1 MSRTPIPYLN
11 NNLIIFPFFF
21 MLDFCLLNI
30 MISILE
36 DSFQSLKKIFKKPEH
51 IQDNNIN
58 LIEMIK
64 NKFIIK
70 RMPKQSIYF
79 EYDPL
84 QDLSIQT
91 NRLLEYITTVK
102 FHFKAFFNKIYKTK
116 NYF

>member
-1 MSRTPIPYLN
+1 
-11 NNLIIFPFFF
+11 
-21 MLDFCLLNI
+21 MLDFCLLTI

-51 IQDNNIN
+51 FKKINNIN
-58 LIEMIK
+58 LVEMIK
-64 NKFIIK
+64 NKFIFK
-70 RMPKQSIYF
+70 RLPKQSIYF

-102 FHFKAFFNKIYKTK
+102 FHFKAFYIVKFIKKKLFFREFT
-116 NYF
+116 

>member
-1 MSRTPIPYLN
+1 
-11 NNLIIFPFFF
+11 

-36 DSFQSLKKIFKKPEH
+36 DSFQSLKTIFKKPEYFK
-51 IQDNNIN
+51 DNNIN

-64 NKFIIK
+64 NKFIFK
-70 RMPKQSIYF
+70 RLPKQSIYF
-79 EYDPL
+79 EDDPL

-102 FHFKAFFNKIYKTK
+102 FHFKAFYIKIYKKK
-116 NYF
+116 NYFLESLLK